1 MPLPTSHFYITP
13 DDEPDPA
20 ITLPLSAAI
29 KLFKLFLAY
38 GIFLCLFA
46 RRASLSAAIAL
57 YLIALS
63 LWCGIEVFG
72 PFGVDAATAS
82 PTDTATA
89 TTITPISGF
98 DTCPD
103 NQPMTASTHALDNA
117 VQVLEFAFLTF
128 VVLGLLVRYASIGA
142 LVGLSLIVGG
152 VLYDF
157 GIGLHGVDAAAATAT
172 EPAGECVASGRTR
185 YTTTL
190 LALSVA
196 CVVLVLALVAGHL
209 HRCLP
214 ESKNTTSGNNKTPL
228 IRSELAGALLL
239 LTLLAVLIPMAFAA
253 DPTSNFKLTKRS
265 AAAAPGGGDLSPI
278 WITYYSTTTTWL
290 PAVTVTAPP
299 ILGSW
304 AMPTPTKSTDF
315 VVTETDWV
323 GSSPTSGISGHI
335 CTEFEQAV
343 CPIVEGRKTAAAAG

>member
-1 MPLPTSHFYITP
+1 MPLPTSHFYMTP
-13 DDEPDPA
+13 DDKPDPA

-46 RRASLSAAIAL
+46 RRASLGAAIAL

-63 LWCGIEVFG
+63 LLCGIEVFG
-72 PFGVDAATAS
+72 PFGVDATAV
-82 PTDTATA
+82 DTATTLP
-89 TTITPISGF
+89 TTTTAIFG
-98 DTCPD
+98 TCPD
-103 NQPMTASTHALDNA
+103 SQPMTASTHALDNA

-157 GIGLHGVDAAAATAT
+157 GIGLHGVDAAAATAI

-196 CVVLVLALVAGHL
+196 CVVIVLALVA
-209 HRCLP
+209 
-214 ESKNTTSGNNKTPL
+214 
-228 IRSELAGALLL
+228 
-239 LTLLAVLIPMAFAA
+239 
-253 DPTSNFKLTKRS
+253 
-265 AAAAPGGGDLSPI
+265 
-278 WITYYSTTTTWL
+278 
-290 PAVTVTAPP
+290 
-299 ILGSW
+299 
-304 AMPTPTKSTDF
+304 
-315 VVTETDWV
+315 
-323 GSSPTSGISGHI
+323 
-335 CTEFEQAV
+335 
-343 CPIVEGRKTAAAAG
+343 

>member
-1 MPLPTSHFYITP
+1 MPLPTSHFYINP
-13 DDEPDPA
+13 DDQPDPA
-20 ITLPLSAAI
+20 ITLPPGAVI

-63 LWCGIEVFG
+63 LLCGIEVFG
-72 PFGVDAATAS
+72 PFGVDATAV
-82 PTDTATA
+82 DTATTLP
-89 TTITPISGF
+89 TTTTAIFG
-98 DTCPD
+98 TCPD
-103 NQPMTASTHALDNA
+103 GQPATAASTHALDNA

-152 VLYDF
+152 VLHDF
-157 GIGLHGVDAAAATAT
+157 GIGLHGVDAAA
-172 EPAGECVASGRTR
+172 
-185 YTTTL
+185 TTTTMTSTPETAEEHAAGGNTRSTTL
-190 LALSVA
+190 WVPFAALA
-196 CVVLVLALVAGHL
+196 VLGLALVTVRL

-214 ESKNTTSGNNKTPL
+214 ESKNTTSGNNRTPL
-228 IRSELAGALLL
+228 IRSKLAGTLLL
-239 LTLLAVLIPMAFAA
+239 LTFLAVLTPMALAG
-253 DPTSNFKLTKRS
+253 DPSPEVTKRS
-265 AAAAPGGGDLSPI
+265 PAAQGDDDVSPI

-299 ILGSW
+299 ILGSSP
-304 AMPTPTKSTDF
+304 MPTPTKSTDF
-315 VVTETDWV
+315 TVTETDWV
-323 GSSPTSGISGHI
+323 GSSPISGISGHI

-343 CPIVEGRKTAAAAG
+343 CPIVKGRKTAAAG

>member
-1 MPLPTSHFYITP
+1 MPLPTSHFYMTP
-13 DDEPDPA
+13 DDKPDPA

-46 RRASLSAAIAL
+46 RRASLGAAIAL

-63 LWCGIEVFG
+63 LLCGIEVFG
-72 PFGVDAATAS
+72 PFGVDATAV
-82 PTDTATA
+82 DTATTLP
-89 TTITPISGF
+89 TTTTAIFG
-98 DTCPD
+98 TCPD
-103 NQPMTASTHALDNA
+103 SQPMTASTHALDNA

-157 GIGLHGVDAAAATAT
+157 GIGLHGVDAAAATAI

-196 CVVLVLALVAGHL
+196 CVVLMLALVAGHL

-239 LTLLAVLIPMAFAA
+239 LTLLAVLIPMVFAA
-253 DPTSNFKLTKRS
+253 DPTSNLKLTKRS
-265 AAAAPGGGDLSPI
+265 AAAAAGGGDLSPI

-299 ILGSW
+299 ILGSS

-315 VVTETDWV
+315 TVTETDWV